1 MKVLFLDFDGVLNN
15 WKYDNPWLGN
25 CKLKDGYTDR
35 DQFGFLFDTTCV
47 QNLKTIID
55 ATDAKIVISSS
66 WRHLGLD
73 KILVLWNERK
83 LPGEVIDIIPLND
96 SLTTG
101 NYESLSRGD
110 CIAEWLSQN
119 PVEGYLII
127 DDTDDFLAVQKK
139 YFVQTER
146 DDGLTSFDVEIAIA
160 LSQTS

>member
-15 WKYDNPWLGN
+15 WKYENPWLGD
-25 CKLKDGYTDR
+25 CTLKDGYVDR

-66 WRHLGLD
+66 WRHLGLE
-73 KILVLWNERK
+73 KIKTLWKARR

-96 SLTTG
+96 RLSTG

-110 CIAEWLSQN
+110 CVAEWLSKN
-119 PVEGYLII
+119 PVDGFIII
-127 DDTDDFLAVQKK
+127 DDTDDFRQDQKR

-146 DDGLTSFDVEIAIA
+146 DEGISLLDVEMAIE
-160 LSQTS
+160 LLLVY